1 MEWEDF
7 NENDINW
14 PIKKGEKV
22 YHYLFGWGEVT
33 DYYVCN
39 VRWWRAEI
47 GVTFEGENKTRW
59 FNPIGK
65 PPKCNAW
72 IEDIRV
78 ELSKTEYSKPEDI
91 PIMSKEEYHKKMS
104 PLLNEEGEA
113 KEARNEEYLKM
124 RTEVRQNE

>member
-7 NENDINW
+7 NEKDINW

-22 YHYLFGWGEVT
+22 YHYLYGWGEVT

-72 IEDIRV
+72 MEDIRV
-78 ELSKTEYSKPEDI
+78 ELSKTKYTKLEDL
-91 PIMSKEEYHKKMS
+91 PSLSKEEYSKKMNS
-104 PLLNEEGEA
+104 LLNEEGEA
-113 KEARNEEYLKM
+113 KEVRNEEYLKM
-124 RTEVRQNE
+124 KARG

>member
-72 IEDIRV
+72 REDIRV
-78 ELSKTEYSKPEDI
+78 ELSKTEYNKPEDI
-91 PIMSKEEYHKKMS
+91 PIMSKEEYHKIMA

-113 KEARNEEYLKM
+113 KEVRNEEYLKM
-124 RTEVRQNE
+124 RTEVRQNV

>member
-22 YHYLFGWGEVT
+22 YHYLYGWGEVT
-33 DYYVCN
+33 DYYICN
-39 VRWWRAEI
+39 VRWWVTEI
-47 GVTFEGENKTRW
+47 GVTFEGRNTPGW

-65 PPKCNAW
+65 PVKCNAW
-72 IEDIRV
+72 MEDIRV

-91 PIMSKEEYHKKMS
+91 PIMSKEEYHKIMA

-113 KEARNEEYLKM
+113 KEVRNEEYLKNVKV
-124 RTEVRQNE
+124 VRV

>member
-22 YHYLFGWGEVT
+22 YHYLYGWGEVT

-72 IEDIRV
+72 MEDIRV

-113 KEARNEEYLKM
+113 KEVRNEEYLKM

>member
-72 IEDIRV
+72 MEDIR
-78 ELSKTEYSKPEDI
+78 
-91 PIMSKEEYHKKMS
+91 
-104 PLLNEEGEA
+104 
-113 KEARNEEYLKM
+113 
-124 RTEVRQNE
+124 

>member
-47 GVTFEGENKTRW
+47 GVIFEGRNTPRW
-59 FNPIGK
+59 FNPIGTTL
-65 PPKCNAW
+65 NGGGNW
-72 IEDIRV
+72 REDIKI
-78 ELSKTEYSKPEDI
+78 ELSKTKYTKLEDL
-91 PIMSKEEYHKKMS
+91 PSLSKEEYYKKMNS
-104 PLLNEEGEA
+104 LLNEEGRE
-113 KEARNEEYLKM
+113 KEARNAAYLEMKA
-124 RTEVRQNE
+124 RG